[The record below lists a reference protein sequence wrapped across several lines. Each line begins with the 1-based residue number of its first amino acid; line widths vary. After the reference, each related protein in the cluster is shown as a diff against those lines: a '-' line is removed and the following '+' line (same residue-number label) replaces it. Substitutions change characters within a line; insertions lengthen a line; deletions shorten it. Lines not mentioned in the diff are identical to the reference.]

1 MTGLDLI
8 QCPVCHEPAPSA
20 AKFCEACGTELT
32 GVAPLAR
39 PVGSPSPAGPSLVCV
54 ACGEAAVTDDGYCG
68 SCGHKQPGPRDHLE
82 MAAGV
87 AVAITDRGVRHHDNE
102 DAVAIGELPGGG
114 AVIVVC
120 DGVSS
125 TPGSAQA
132 SQAAADAARDL
143 LVEHL
148 GTGPLDGVPFEPG
161 RVDDALVAAAALA
174 QERAAAVPPPDV
186 SESPFHG
193 GPPSSTFVAAVARL
207 VNGEAQLDVAW
218 VGDSRAYWLVGGEAV
233 RLTEDHELGGSLS
246 RWLGADS
253 IDPTP
258 EITRLVAT
266 APGRLLVCS
275 DGLWRYAEPA
285 PAMAD
290 LVARFETEVASRRDL
305 AAALVDHAIAGGGHD
320 NITVALWS
328 SAEALIEG
336 PAAMVSA
343 ARETATTG
351 QMIGGSEQA

>member
-1 MTGLDLI
+1 MTGPELI
-8 QCPVCHEPAPSA
+8 QCPICHEPAPAA
-20 AKFCEACGTELT
+20 AKWCEACGSELN
-32 GVAPLAR
+32 GVAP
-39 PVGSPSPAGPSLVCV
+39 PVRPAGPPPVCV

-143 LVEHL
+143 LIEQL
-148 GTGPLDGVPFEPG
+148 GTAPLDGIPFEPT

-174 QERAAAVPPPDV
+174 QDKAAAVPPPDV
-186 SESPFHG
+186 IESPFHG

-218 VGDSRAYWLVGGEAV
+218 VGDSRAYWLAGGEAV
-233 RLTEDHELGGSLS
+233 RLTDDHELGGSLS

-253 IDPTP
+253 IDPSP

-275 DGLWRYAEPA
+275 DGLWRYADPA
-285 PAMAD
+285 PAMAE
-290 LVARFETEVASRRDL
+290 LVARFEAEVADRRDL

-328 SAEALIEG
+328 SAEALVQG
-336 PAAMVSA
+336 SAAMGSA
-343 ARETATTG
+343 VMETATTG
-351 QMIGGSEQA
+351 QMTGGSEQA

>member
-1 MTGLDLI
+1 MTGLDVI
-8 QCPVCHEPAPSA
+8 QCPTCHEPAPSA
-20 AKFCEACGTELT
+20 AKFCEACGSALT
-32 GVAPLAR
+32 GVAPPAR
-39 PVGSPSPAGPSLVCV
+39 PAGAGASSGPALACV

-82 MAAGV
+82 MASGV
-87 AVAITDRGVRHHDNE
+87 VVAITDRGVRHHDNE
-102 DAVAIGELPGGG
+102 DAVAISELPGGG

-132 SQAAADAARDL
+132 SQAAVDAACAL
-143 LVEHL
+143 LVEQL
-148 GTGPLDGVPFEPG
+148 GTAPLDGIPFEPTQ
-161 RVDDALVAAAALA
+161 VDDALVAAAALA

-186 SESPFHG
+186 IESPLHG

-207 VNGEAQLDVAW
+207 VDGEAQLDVAW
-218 VGDSRAYWLVGGEAV
+218 VGDSRAYWLSGGEAV
-233 RLTEDHELGGSLS
+233 RLTDDHELGGSLS
-246 RWLGADS
+246 RWLGSDS

-275 DGLWRYAEPA
+275 DGLWRYADPA
-285 PAMAD
+285 TAMAE
-290 LVARFETEVASRRDL
+290 LVARFEAEVANRRDL

-328 SAEALIEG
+328 SAEAVATVASRGAETVR
-336 PAAMVSA
+336 AATPTPQM
-343 ARETATTG
+343 TG
-351 QMIGGSEQA
+351 GTEQP

>member
-1 MTGLDLI
+1 MTVPELI
-8 QCPVCHEPAPSA
+8 QCPVCHEPAPAA
-20 AKFCEACGTELT
+20 AKFCEACGTELA
-32 GVAPLAR
+32 GEAR
-39 PVGSPSPAGPSLVCV
+39 PVGSGGWVGPSPVCV
-54 ACGEAAVTDDGYCG
+54 ACGEDAVTDDGYCG

-148 GTGPLDGVPFEPG
+148 GTAPLDGIPFEPA
-161 RVDDALVAAAALA
+161 RVDDALVAAVALA

-186 SESPFHG
+186 IESPFHG

-218 VGDSRAYWLVGGEAV
+218 VGDSRAYWLAGGEAV

-246 RWLGADS
+246 RWLGSDS

-266 APGRLLVCS
+266 APGRLLVCT
-275 DGLWRYAEPA
+275 DGLWRYADPA

-290 LVARFETEVASRRDL
+290 LVARFEAEVANRRDL

-328 SAEALIEG
+328 SAEALVEG
-336 PAAMVSA
+336 PAAVGSA
-343 ARETATTG
+343 ARETAATG
-351 QMIGGSEQA
+351 QMTGGNEQA

>member
-8 QCPVCHEPAPSA
+8 QCPTCHEPAPAA
-20 AKFCEACGTELT
+20 AKFCEACGSELT
-32 GVAPLAR
+32 GVLPPVR
-39 PVGSPSPAGPSLVCV
+39 PVGGAGPVCV

-132 SQAAADAARDL
+132 SQAAADAACAL
-143 LVEHL
+143 LIERL
-148 GTGPLDGVPFEPG
+148 GTAPLDGIPFEPTQ
-161 RVDDALVAAAALA
+161 VDDALVAAAALA
-174 QERAAAVPPPDV
+174 QEKAAAVPPPDV
-186 SESPFHG
+186 IESPFHG

-207 VNGEAQLDVAW
+207 INGEAQLDVAW
-218 VGDSRAYWLVGGEAV
+218 VGDSRAYWLAGGEAV
-233 RLTEDHELGGSLS
+233 RLTDDHELGGSLS
-246 RWLGADS
+246 RWLGSDS

-275 DGLWRYAEPA
+275 DGLWRYADPA
-285 PAMAD
+285 PAMVE
-290 LVARFETEVASRRDL
+290 LVDRFEAQVANRRDL

-320 NITVALWS
+320 NISVALWS
-328 SAEALIEG
+328 SAEALVEG
-336 PAAMVSA
+336 GSREAETIRAA
-343 ARETATTG
+343 TTTG
-351 QMIGGSEQA
+351 QTIAGSEQA